1 MVPMCSAANSN
12 DIKRRFKYWQNRTL
26 ISTIVCYAVFYL
38 VRKNLSMA
46 MPGME
51 EDLGITKVQL
61 GVFLS
66 LHGVVYGVSKFLSG
80 FAADRFSSR
89 HLLVCGLLM
98 CSICN
103 IIFGSSSSLMIFG
116 VVWVVNGLFQG
127 MGFPPIA
134 RLLTHW
140 IPPKELAT
148 KMSRWNTSHSIGA
161 GLAYIICGCVVSLG
175 WRWCFYV
182 PSGIAFL
189 CVAFIWFSVC
199 DTPKSVGLPEMD
211 NNASI
216 NTNFN
221 SGDSKK
227 DEQII
232 SASDELSS
240 VEYRRLLMK
249 KVFKNKAIW
258 VLGVSNIFVYILR
271 FAILD
276 WGPMLLKEWK
286 GLSLTNAGWIVAA
299 FEISG
304 VFGILLS
311 GWVTDK
317 FFNGRS
323 QRVCVISLL
332 LASFFVF
339 LFWRISSAP
348 PWLNITFLI
357 LSGFFIY
364 GPQALGGVATAN
376 IATRKVAA
384 TAVGFHGFWGYLS
397 TLITGLGVGII
408 TAKFG
413 WSYTLGFVF
422 CAGLVGAF
430 VFALIW
436 NSKADGYD
444 DV

>member
-1 MVPMCSAANSN
+1 MVPISSTNSS
-12 DIKRRFKYWQNRTL
+12 DVKRKFKYWQNRTL

-38 VRKNLSMA
+38 VRKNFSMA

-51 EDLGITKVQL
+51 EELGITKVQL
-61 GVFLS
+61 GVFLTS
-66 LHGVVYGVSKFLSG
+66 HGIIYGVSKFLSG

-98 CSICN
+98 CSMCN
-103 IIFGSSSSLMIFG
+103 IIFGSSSTLVVFG

-148 KMSRWNTSHSIGA
+148 KMSIWNTSHSIGA
-161 GLAYIICGCVVSLG
+161 GLAYVICGCLVSLG
-175 WRWCFYV
+175 WRWCFYI
-182 PSGIAFL
+182 PSIIAL
-189 CVAFIWFSVC
+189 MCVVFIWFSIC

-211 NNASI
+211 ESAV
-216 NTNFN
+216 
-221 SGDSKK
+221 DSEKC
-227 DEQII
+227 EQV
-232 SASDELSS
+232 AFAAAGKLSS
-240 VEYRRLLMK
+240 AEYRRFLVK

-258 VLGVSNIFVYILR
+258 ILGVANIFVYILR
-271 FAILD
+271 FAVLD

-286 GLSLTNAGWIVAA
+286 GLSLSNAGWVVAA
-299 FEISG
+299 FEIAG

-317 FFNGRS
+317 FFNGKS
-323 QRVCVISLL
+323 HRVCVIFLI
-332 LASFFVF
+332 LASFFIF

-348 PWLNITFLI
+348 PWLNVTFLV

-364 GPQALGGVATAN
+364 GPQALGGIATAN
-376 IATRKVAA
+376 IATRRVAA
-384 TAVGFHGFWGYLS
+384 AAVGFHGFWGYLS
-397 TLITGLGVGII
+397 TVITGLGIGVI
-408 TAKFG
+408 AARFG

-422 CAGLVGAF
+422 YAGLIGAF